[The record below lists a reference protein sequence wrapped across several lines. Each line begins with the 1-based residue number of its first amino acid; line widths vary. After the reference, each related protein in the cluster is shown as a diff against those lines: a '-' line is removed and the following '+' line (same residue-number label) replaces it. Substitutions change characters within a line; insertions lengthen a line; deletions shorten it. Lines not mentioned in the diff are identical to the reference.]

1 MGTTPPTPPKNR
13 SERTT
18 IILIWFLYSSLLSGI
33 KNTPNRR
40 TQVTTAV
47 IPDSREF
54 LDSLDFSLFSSA
66 EAASENLEKAWFV
79 QSTKL
84 VLAVTGRRGAE
95 PAAEDLPCGRLGEEP
110 TKNLA
115 RGALSVDAL
124 FEWP

>member
-1 MGTTPPTPPKNR
+1 MNSSLSFFVIY
-13 SERTT
+13 SERQ
-18 IILIWFLYSSLLSGI
+18 I
-33 KNTPNRR
+33 N
-40 TQVTTAV
+40 V
-47 IPDSREF
+47 PDDTVRAA
-54 LDSLDFSLFSSA
+54 A
-66 EAASENLEKAWFV
+66 EKTYYFPRVYPYHFYLKAWFV

>member
-1 MGTTPPTPPKNR
+1 MAKKIGLSLNFETNQFMKEISVLKSDPQFLIR
-13 SERTT
+13 
-18 IILIWFLYSSLLSGI
+18 ILSS
-33 KNTPNRR
+33 T
-40 TQVTTAV
+40 
-47 IPDSREF
+47 
-54 LDSLDFSLFSSA
+54 
-66 EAASENLEKAWFV
+66 KAWFV

>member
-1 MGTTPPTPPKNR
+1 
-13 SERTT
+13 
-18 IILIWFLYSSLLSGI
+18 
-33 KNTPNRR
+33 
-40 TQVTTAV
+40 
-47 IPDSREF
+47 
-54 LDSLDFSLFSSA
+54 
-66 EAASENLEKAWFV
+66 V

-115 RGALSVDAL
+115 WGALSVDAL

>member
-1 MGTTPPTPPKNR
+1 M
-13 SERTT
+13 SRTT
-18 IILIWFLYSSLLSGI
+18 LSTGCVGSCGGILLRSFLHKSFFPHIYVGII
-33 KNTPNRR
+33 
-40 TQVTTAV
+40 
-47 IPDSREF
+47 
-54 LDSLDFSLFSSA
+54 
-66 EAASENLEKAWFV
+66 KAWFV